1 MSADDFI
8 DTNVFIYHMDT
19 RNAQKT
25 AVASRILRDG
35 AANGRACIRFQVIQ
49 ETLNTLVRKA
59 AIGFS
64 PGDARQYLDNVLA
77 PLLLVPATVE
87 LYQRA
92 LDLQTRYRYAFYDSL
107 IVAAALTAG
116 CSRLYTEDMQH
127 GQQIEGLRI
136 ENPFL

>member
-1 MSADDFI
+1 VQISA
-8 DTNVFIYHMDT
+8 
-19 RNAQKT
+19 A
-25 AVASRILRDG
+25 L
-35 AANGRACIRFQVIQ
+35 
-49 ETLNTLVRKA
+49 
-59 AIGFS
+59 
-64 PGDARQYLDNVLA
+64 P
-77 PLLLVPATVE
+77 

>member
-1 MSADDFI
+1 MSAEAFI
-8 DTNVFIYHMDT
+8 DTNVFIYQLDT
-19 RNAQKT
+19 RDARKSAIAERIIWNAIEME
-25 AVASRILRDG
+25 S
-35 AANGRACIRFQVIQ
+35 ACTSFQVVQ
-49 ETLNTLVRKA
+49 ETLHTMLRKA
-59 AIGFS
+59 EITY
-64 PGDARQYLDNVLA
+64 DANETRAYLDTVLA
-77 PLLLVPATVE
+77 PLVQISAALP

-127 GQQIEGLRI
+127 GHQIEGLRI